1 VAKDSSGITDG
12 ELQRLFE
19 SWGSES
25 LKKNQTSPTST
36 GGFQEKF
43 TAFIQEQNLANIVP

>member
-25 LKKNQTSPTST
+25 LKKKIKHPLRLRE
-36 GGFQEKF
+36 GFKKNSLLSSKSK
-43 TAFIQEQNLANIVP
+43 I